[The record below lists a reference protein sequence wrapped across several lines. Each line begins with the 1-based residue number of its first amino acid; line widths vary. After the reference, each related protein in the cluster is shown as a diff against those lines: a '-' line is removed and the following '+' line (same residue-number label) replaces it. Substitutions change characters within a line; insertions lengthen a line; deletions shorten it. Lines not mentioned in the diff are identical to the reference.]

1 MAVFPTGARRT
12 RLLAAC
18 LLLVDGA
25 GCASWRPEPG
35 APGVIL
41 AAKRPDKVRV
51 NLGMDS
57 TVVVARPVIDGD
69 TLRAQDEHA
78 KHSIAIPLADVKL
91 LETRQTNQGAAIA
104 LGVGLAGA
112 VALIV
117 FAATYHPNIFG
128 Q

>member
-1 MAVFPTGARRT
+1 MAMFPIGARRT
-12 RLLAAC
+12 RALAAC
-18 LLLVDGA
+18 LLALEVM
-25 GCASWRPEPG
+25 GCAAWRPETG

-41 AAKRPDKVRV
+41 AAKRPDKIRV
-51 NLGMDS
+51 NLGTDS

-69 TLRAQDEHA
+69 TLRGQDEHA
-78 KHSIAIPLADVKL
+78 QHSIAIPLADVKL